1 MTASHQKKPDQLL
14 KMTRIIK
21 SFPGVL
27 ALNEVNFDLNS
38 GEVHALVGENGAGKS
53 TLMKILSGAYQP
65 DSGLIQISG
74 KEVRIKNP
82 RTARASGISIIYQEF
97 NLIPHL
103 TVAENIFLGQ
113 EPLRFAGFLDRKKI
127 LVETNKILREL
138 GLTIDADALIS
149 QLSVAEQQMVE
160 VAKALLYKSQIL
172 IMDEPTSALSASE
185 IEALFRIINQ
195 LRQKKVGVIYI
206 SHRLDELFQIADRLT
221 VLRDGNYIGTHKISE
236 INKQELIKM
245 MANRDLK
252 EYYPRTSP
260 QPGSTVL
267 EVSKLNI
274 AGKLR
279 DISFQLKRG
288 EILGMAGLVGAG
300 RTELA
305 RAIFGLDPIQS
316 GTILIN
322 GNATHI
328 HSPQKA
334 IRSGI
339 GFLTEDRKQL
349 GLVLKL
355 SVRENISLPNLD
367 QISRKGFVKSRAEKE
382 LAIRFVNDLAIKTPT
397 IQQKVNFLS
406 GGNQQKVVLSKWI
419 ARHLDIIIFDEP
431 TRGIDVASKV
441 EIYQLMN
448 RLTAEGVGIIM
459 ISSELPE
466 ILGMSDRILVLKE
479 GRIVAEFDALD
490 ADQEA
495 ILTKALGGAA

>member
-1 MTASHQKKPDQLL
+1 MTD
-14 KMTRIIK
+14 IIK

-27 ALNEVNFDLNS
+27 ALNKVNFDLNS

-65 DSGLIQISG
+65 NSGRIQLNGEEISI
-74 KEVRIKNP
+74 KSPRI
-82 RTARASGISIIYQEF
+82 AREAGIGIIYQEF

-103 TVAENIFLGQ
+103 SVAENLFLGQ
-113 EPLRFAGFLDRKKI
+113 EPIGLAGFLDRKKTLHRTSQI
-127 LVETNKILREL
+127 LQEL
-138 GLTIDADALIS
+138 GLTILPNTPVN

-160 VAKALLYKSQIL
+160 VAKTLLYQSKIL

-185 IEALFRIINQ
+185 IDTLFNTIRQ
-195 LRQKKVGVIYI
+195 LRQKHVGIIYI
-206 SHRLDELFQIADRLT
+206 SHRLEELFQIADRLT
-221 VLRDGNYIGTHKISE
+221 VLRDGNSIGTYQVKE
-236 INKQELIKM
+236 VNKQKLIKM
-245 MANRDLK
+245 MADRELT
-252 EYYPRTSP
+252 EYYPRIRP
-260 QPGSTVL
+260 EQGSIVL
-267 EVSKLNI
+267 KVSHLSI
-274 AGKLR
+274 TGKLK
-279 DISFQLKRG
+279 DINFHLKSG
-288 EILGMAGLVGAG
+288 EILGIAGLLGAG

-305 RAIFGLDPIQS
+305 RAIFGLESIDS

-322 GNATHI
+322 GHEIRI

-334 IRSGI
+334 IQSGI

-355 SVRENISLPNLD
+355 SVKENISLPNLD
-367 QISRKGFVKSRAEKE
+367 KISRQGFLIWREEKD
-382 LAIRFVNDLAIKTPT
+382 LAIRFVHDLAIKTPN
-397 IQQKVNFLS
+397 IHQKVNFLS

-419 ARHLDIIIFDEP
+419 ARHLDVLIFDEP

-448 RLTAEGVGIIM
+448 RLTEQGVGIIM

-466 ILGMSDRILVLKE
+466 ILGMSDRILVMQD
-479 GRIVAEFDALD
+479 GRIVAEFDTLE

-495 ILTKALGGAA
+495 ILTKALGRAA

>member
-1 MTASHQKKPDQLL
+1 MTN
-14 KMTRIIK
+14 IIK

-27 ALNEVNFDLNS
+27 ALNDVNFDLDP

-65 DSGLIQISG
+65 DSGLIQING
-74 KEVRIKNP
+74 KEIRIKNP
-82 RTARASGISIIYQEF
+82 HAAHEAGISIIYQEF
-97 NLIPHL
+97 NLIRHL
-103 TVAENIFLGQ
+103 SVAENIFLGQ
-113 EPLRFAGFLDRKKI
+113 EPLGFAGFLDRKKI
-127 LVETNKILREL
+127 LHETNQILQEL
-138 GLTIDADALIS
+138 GLTIHADALIS
-149 QLSVAEQQMVE
+149 QLSIAEQQMVE
-160 VAKALLYKSQIL
+160 VAKALLYQSKIL
-172 IMDEPTSALSASE
+172 IMDEPTSALSSSE
-185 IEALFRIINQ
+185 IETLFHSIRQ
-195 LRQKKVGVIYI
+195 LRHKNVGIIYI

-221 VLRDGNYIGTHKISE
+221 VLRDGNYIGTYKINE
-236 INKQELIKM
+236 INKQKLIKM

-252 EYYPRTSP
+252 EYYPRKRP
-260 QPGSTVL
+260 QPGSIVL
-267 EVSKLNI
+267 EVSALNI
-274 AGKLR
+274 SGKLR
-279 DISFQLKRG
+279 DINFHLNRG

-305 RAIFGLDPIQS
+305 RAIFGLNPIDS

-322 GNATHI
+322 GHEIRI

-355 SVRENISLPNLD
+355 SVKENISLPNLD
-367 QISRKGFVKSRAEKE
+367 KISRKGFVKWREEKE
-382 LAIRFVNDLAIKTPT
+382 LAIRFVNDLAIKTPS

-448 RLTAEGVGIIM
+448 RLTEQGVGIIM

-466 ILGMSDRILVLKE
+466 ILGMSDRILVMKD
-479 GRIVAEFDALD
+479 GQIVAEFDTSEV
-490 ADQEA
+490 DQEA